1 MSEFLLERF
10 PDADINRRILFCIGL
25 KVFIHAALI
34 VVAVI

>member
-1 MSEFLLERF
+1 MINFLLERF

-25 KVFIHAALI
+25 KVFIYAALM